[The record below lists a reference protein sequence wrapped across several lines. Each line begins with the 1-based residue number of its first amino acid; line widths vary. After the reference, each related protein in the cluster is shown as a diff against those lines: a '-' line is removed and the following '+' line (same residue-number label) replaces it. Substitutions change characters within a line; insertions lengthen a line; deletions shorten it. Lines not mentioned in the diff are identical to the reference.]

1 MQKGDLQFVVEDT
14 VFNYRVVVLLNTPDG
29 YIFEKSSDGYLF
41 AVGGKAS
48 INEDSP
54 ESAKR
59 ELFEELGLNC
69 PDLKLVAVVENFF
82 VLRGNRGKYHELALV
97 YRAEIENS
105 LDLSEI
111 KSGNSH
117 NLGFVAVKPEDLG
130 SVDIKPAVLPKIIL
144 ENKDFVHIINKEV

>member
-1 MQKGDLQFVVEDT
+1 MLKGDLQFVVEDT
-14 VFNYRVVVLLNTPDG
+14 VFNYRVVVLLNTPEG
-29 YIFEKSSDGYLF
+29 YIFEKSGDGYLF

-48 INEDSP
+48 INEDSS

-59 ELFEELGLNC
+59 ELSEELGLNC

-82 VLRGNRGKYHELALV
+82 VLPSNGGKYHELALV
-97 YRAEIENS
+97 YRVDVNTS
-105 LDLSEI
+105 LDLGKI

-117 NLGFVAVKPEDLG
+117 NLGFVAIKPENFG

>member
-41 AVGGKAS
+41 AIGGKAS
-48 INEDSP
+48 INEDSS

-59 ELFEELGLNC
+59 ELMEEIGFKC
-69 PDLKLVAVVENFF
+69 TDLKLVAVIENFF
-82 VLRGNRGKYHELALV
+82 VLHGDGERYHELALV
-97 YRAEIENS
+97 YRVDIDTN
-105 LDLSEI
+105 LDLSKI

-117 NLGFVAVKPEDLG
+117 NLGFVAIKPDEFG
-130 SVDIKPAVLPKIIL
+130 TVDIKPAVLPKIIL
-144 ENKDFVHIINKEV
+144 DNKEFVHIINKEV

>member
-29 YIFEKSSDGYLF
+29 YIFEKSGNGYLF

-48 INEDSP
+48 INEDSS

-59 ELFEELGLNC
+59 ELMEELGLNC
-69 PDLKLVAVVENFF
+69 TDLKLVAVIENFF
-82 VLRGNRGKYHELALV
+82 VLPGDGGKYHELALV
-97 YRAEIENS
+97 YHVDIDTS
-105 LDLSEI
+105 LDLSKI

-117 NLGFVAVKPEDLG
+117 NLGFVAINPDDFG
-130 SVDIKPAVLPKIIL
+130 HVDIKPIVLPKIIL
-144 ENKDFVHIINKEV
+144 ENKEFVHIINKEV